1 VQLII
6 GLGGNLGDPPETF
19 RRALAR
25 SVMSR
30 RVIAVS
36 SLYRSQPVGPPQ
48 PKFWNAAALLEIDWP
63 PLELLDVCHAVEVEE
78 GRRRGRDDRWGP
90 RTLDID
96 LLAADGV
103 VHRGPRLELPHPRF
117 GVRSFALIPAAE
129 LAGHWVHPV
138 IGKTIG
144 ILASAA
150 RSRNLDAVSEPIPF
164 KL

>member
-1 VQLII
+1 MQLMI

-19 RRALAR
+19 RRALGR
-25 SVMSR
+25 PVMSR

-48 PKFWNAAALLEIDWP
+48 PEFWNAAALLEIDWP
-63 PLELLDVCHAVEVEE
+63 LLELLAVCHTIEIEE
-78 GRRRGRDDRWGP
+78 GRSRRRDERSGP

-117 GVRSFALIPAAE
+117 GERSFALIPAAE

-138 IGKTIG
+138 IGTTIG
-144 ILASAA
+144 VLASAA
-150 RSRNLDAVSEPIPF
+150 RSRDLKAVSEPIPF
-164 KL
+164 EL